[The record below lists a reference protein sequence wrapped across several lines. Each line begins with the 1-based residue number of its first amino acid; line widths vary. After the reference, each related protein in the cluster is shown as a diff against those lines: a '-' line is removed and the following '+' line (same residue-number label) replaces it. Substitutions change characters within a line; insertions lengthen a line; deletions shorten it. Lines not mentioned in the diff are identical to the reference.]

1 MSSTLDAKAERAIL
15 NLKHATK
22 ENLSTIVVPIVAK
35 HGFTKAVNI
44 VKAHTN
50 ISVKK
55 HCNVSQLKKDAK
67 RMRSLSTLSGGSY
80 DDDGPEVDS
89 LFDVRTDRQQSLDM
103 ERFMASRI
111 PDDSPVVL
119 YERAMGAI
127 NALEWADEIDIP
139 HIYKDIEPY
148 LGKEETKRVI
158 EEMTPFLL
166 RVPDEES
173 KVVAPPPKAD
183 IPSWLADAKERA
195 KNKAASRFAIEST
208 KEADDVS
215 SEIQSL
221 QNQIKA
227 RAAEVKDQYAQAI
240 AKIQNEEAKK
250 KNFAGKTKTRLT

>member
-1 MSSTLDAKAERAIL
+1 MPSTLDTKAERAIL

-22 ENLSTIVVPIVAK
+22 ENLGTIVVPIVAK

-44 VKAHTN
+44 IKAHTN

-80 DDDGPEVDS
+80 DGPEVDS
-89 LFDVRTDRQQSLDM
+89 LFDVRTDRQQSVDM

-127 NALEWADEIDIP
+127 NALEWADELDIP

-158 EEMTPFLL
+158 EEMTPYLL
-166 RVPDEES
+166 RIPDEEA
-173 KVVAPPPKAD
+173 KQVVPPPKAD
-183 IPSWLADAKERA
+183 IPSWLTEAKERA
-195 KNKAASRFAIEST
+195 EKEAASKFAIEST
-208 KEADDVS
+208 KEVDEVT
-215 SEIQSL
+215 SEIQTL
-221 QNQIKA
+221 QKKIKESAKKIEGQYA
-227 RAAEVKDQYAQAI
+227 RAI
-240 AKIQNEEAKK
+240 AN
-250 KNFAGKTKTRLT
+250 LS